1 MKANLI
7 LPRKTRHP
15 QAFTSPGAIR
25 YRIRFLRKI
34 YGSCL
39 NKWPE
44 SGQIEYQELSRNLR
58 EMESDC
64 G

>member
-1 MKANLI
+1 MTIFI

-15 QAFTSPGAIR
+15 QAYTSPGAIR

-39 NKWPE
+39 NTWPE
-44 SGQIEYQELSRNLR
+44 SGRNEYQELSRKLR
-58 EMESDC
+58 ELEPNC